1 MLKTNTAA
9 KFESCIRLEGKN
21 ENHGGRRTHNGLVG
35 PIPVDLEVE
44 EATKPSHRQIQSQNK
59 IKTATFFFNLFCKK

>member
-1 MLKTNTAA
+1 M
-9 KFESCIRLEGKN
+9 
-21 ENHGGRRTHNGLVG
+21 GRRTHNGRVG

-59 IKTATFFFNLFCKK
+59 IKTATFFFKFIFVRNETQKTEKGPSHQ

>member
-1 MLKTNTAA
+1 M
-9 KFESCIRLEGKN
+9 
-21 ENHGGRRTHNGLVG
+21 GRRTHNGRVG

>member
-1 MLKTNTAA
+1 MLKTNTQLQNLRVVSDY
-9 KFESCIRLEGKN
+9 KGKTKTM
-21 ENHGGRRTHNGLVG
+21 GRRTHNGRVG

-59 IKTATFFFNLFCKK
+59 IKTATFF